1 MPESRGPRR
10 PKARDERELR
20 EQRDGVS
27 RRDFLDGAAVSAAGL
42 AAAAAFPALSGAEAM
57 AKAGQGPVTDP
68 GLPPDY
74 YPPTFSN
81 PYTGLPDTVIQ
92 RTIRIDGPP
101 PRKPRDIH
109 STKGGPGIDVPVKDT
124 KEKYDCVI
132 VGAGASGIS
141 AAKSYLDRFGPGKKV
156 LIIDALPDFGGHSH
170 RNEFHIPN
178 AADGGKD
185 VLTLRNGGTVNLDS
199 IGTWNQ
205 DGPSGITGSYGQ
217 PAIDFLDW
225 AGVDYTTGTKWQNGA
240 AAGIPASYG
249 LYQRLL
255 FPAAEFGTDH
265 VIPARNAGP
274 YAGQEPAT
282 VAGWT
287 SFLNRTPYSS
297 AAREAILRVQTTD
310 EDFLANAPGAP
321 LTQAQKRAYLTSIT
335 YKQYLQD
342 HVGVNDEAF
351 FGEYWRGSGSLL
363 GAGGQAVS
371 AADCWILGRPGFP
384 DGVGLGDTE
393 DIELAGIGRTPFQD
407 SRSSNTVPSRAWPD
421 GNTSLL
427 RLALSKLIPPAFP
440 DVDVGDGG
448 GPKRPDQLS
457 ILKTQCRYD
466 LLDHPANTV
475 RVRLNATVFNV
486 RPRKS
491 TGDYSPVDYVLNPV
505 PGETPGYGHHG
516 RGNGWGRGGRPQG
529 RRVHAKHVIM
539 ACWNR
544 VTAHVVDGLPKQQV
558 EGLCYARKVPLIY
571 GRVGLNNWQAFADSK
586 VASVSPRGTSLFWDS
601 FSLSAGA
608 GFGPNATPG
617 RYYGPTPNQPPSAP
631 AQLSFTVVPNH
642 PDATPQLFAYSTGQ
656 QILRELRWADL
667 EDSVIDLI
675 DRTVNKEGGDFDPE
689 RDIADW
695 KINRWSYGY
704 AHELTSTFDP
714 SAYGPVAG
722 QPQVAGRQPFR
733 NVAIANSDSEAFA
746 YTHSAINEGYR
757 AVQDLPAS

>member
-1 MPESRGPRR
+1 MSESGEVDPR
-10 PKARDERELR
+10 PRDERER
-20 EQRDGVS
+20 RTAKDGIS
-27 RRDFLDGAAVSAAGL
+27 RRDFLDGAAVTAAGL

-57 AKAGQGPVTDP
+57 AKAGGGHAADV

-74 YPPTFSN
+74 YPPRFSN
-81 PYTGLPDTVIQ
+81 PYTGLPDDVIN
-92 RTIRIDGPP
+92 RTIKIDGPP
-101 PRKPRDIH
+101 VTDPRKVH
-109 STKGGPGIDVPVKDT
+109 STRGGPGIEARIVDT

-141 AAKSYLDRFGPGKKV
+141 AAKSYLDRFGPDKKI

-178 AADGGKD
+178 AANGGAD
-185 VLTLRNGGTVNLDS
+185 VMTLRNGGTVNLDS
-199 IGTWNQ
+199 IGSWNQ
-205 DGPSGITGSYGQ
+205 DGPSGIPGSYGQ
-217 PAIDFLDW
+217 PAVDFLAW
-225 AGVDYTTGTKWQNGA
+225 AGVDTATAAKWQNGG

-255 FPAAEFGTDH
+255 FPSAEFGTDH

-274 YAGQEPAT
+274 FAGLEPAT

-287 SFLNRTPYSS
+287 AFLARTPYSD
-297 AAREAILRVQTTD
+297 AARAAILRVQTTVD

-321 LTQAQKRAYLTSIT
+321 LTQEQKRAYLTAIT
-335 YKQYLQD
+335 YKAYLQN

-351 FGEYWRGSGSLL
+351 FGEYWRGSGGLL

-393 DIELAGIGRTPFQD
+393 DISLPGIGRTPFQD
-407 SRSSNTVPSRAWPD
+407 SRSTGGASRAWPD

-427 RLALSKLIPPAFP
+427 RLAISKLIPNAFP
-440 DVDVGDGG
+440 NVDVGDG
-448 GPKRPDQLS
+448 PARPDQLS
-457 ILKTQCRYD
+457 ILKAQCRYD
-466 LLDHPANTV
+466 QLDQLGNGI
-475 RVRLNATVFNV
+475 RIRLNSTVINV
-486 RPRKS
+486 EPCGSRR
-491 TGDYSPVDYVLNPV
+491 GYSPVDYVLNTV
-505 PGETPGYGHHG
+505 PNGPAPASSLRRRCNDEGHE
-516 RGNGWGRGGRPQG
+516 RTVG
-529 RRVHAKHVIM
+529 RRVYAKHVIM

-544 VTAHVVDGLPKQQV
+544 VTAHIVDGLPRKQV

-586 VASVSPRGTSLFWDS
+586 VASISPRGTSLFWDNL
-601 FSLSAGA
+601 SLSAGA

-617 RYYGPTPNQPPSAP
+617 KYYGPTPNQPPTAP

-642 PDATPQLFAYSTGQ
+642 PDAVPQLFAYSTGQ
-656 QILRELRWADL
+656 QMIRERSWQDL
-667 EDSVIDLI
+667 EDSVVDLI

-689 RDIADW
+689 RDISDW
-695 KINRWSYGY
+695 KINRWRYGY

-714 SAYGPVAG
+714 SAYGPVSG

-757 AVQDLPAS
+757 AVQDLPA

>member
-1 MPESRGPRR
+1 MSGTSGRR
-10 PKARDERELR
+10 RTSRDERERR
-20 EQRDGVS
+20 EKQDGIS
-27 RRDFLDGAAVSAAGL
+27 RRDFLDGAAMTAAGL

-57 AKAGQGPVTDP
+57 AKAGGGHPADV
-68 GLPPDY
+68 GLPPGY
-74 YPPTFSN
+74 YPPSFDD
-81 PYTGLPDTVIQ
+81 PFTGQPDEVIR

-101 PRKPRDIH
+101 PSDPSQIH
-109 STKGGPGIDVPVKDT
+109 STKGGPGIEANVVDT

-141 AAKSYLDRFGPGKKV
+141 AAKSYLDRFGPDKKI
-156 LIIDALPDFGGHSH
+156 LLIDALPDFGGHSH

-178 AADGGKD
+178 AANGGAD

-205 DGPSGITGSYGQ
+205 PGPSGIPGSYGQ
-217 PAIDFLDW
+217 PAIDFLAW
-225 AGVDYTTGTKWQNGA
+225 AGVDTDTATKWQNGG

-255 FPAAEFGTDH
+255 FPAAEFGTDT

-274 YAGQEPAT
+274 FAGLEPAT
-282 VAGWT
+282 AAGWT
-287 SFLNRTPYSS
+287 AFLARTPYTD
-297 AAREAILRVQTTD
+297 AARAAILRVQTAA

-321 LTQAQKRAYLTSIT
+321 LTQDQKRAYLTSIT

-384 DGVGLGDTE
+384 DAVGLGDTE
-393 DIELAGIGRTPFQD
+393 DIDLPGIGRTPFQD
-407 SRSSNTVPSRAWPD
+407 SRSTSGATRAWPD

-427 RLALSKLIPPAFP
+427 RLALSKLIPTAFP
-440 DVDVGDGG
+440 DVDVGDG
-448 GPKRPDQLS
+448 PARPDQLS
-457 ILKTQCRYD
+457 ILKAGCRYD
-466 LLDHPANTV
+466 LLDSPANRI
-475 RVRLNATVFNV
+475 RVRLNSTVFNV
-486 RPRKS
+486 RPR
-491 TGDYSPVDYVLNPV
+491 GDRGYSPVDYVLNSV
-505 PGETPGYGHHG
+505 PGTVTASAAQRRGRDGHHG
-516 RGNGWGRGGRPQG
+516 NDRRPQG
-529 RRVHAKHVIM
+529 RRVYAKHVIM

-544 VTAHVVDGLPKQQV
+544 VTAHVVDGLPRKQV

-601 FSLSAGA
+601 FSVSAGA
-608 GFGPNATPG
+608 GFGPSATPG
-617 RYYGPTPNQPPSAP
+617 KYYGPTPNQPPTAP

-642 PDATPQLFAYSTGQ
+642 PDAVPQLFAYSTGQ
-656 QILRELRWADL
+656 QMLRELSWQEL
-667 EDSVIDLI
+667 EDSVIDII
-675 DRTVNKEGGDFDPE
+675 DRTVNKQGGSFDPE
-689 RDIADW
+689 RDIHDW

-722 QPQVAGRQPFR
+722 QPQVAGRQPYK
-733 NVAIANSDSEAFA
+733 NVAVANSDSEAFA

-757 AVQDLPAS
+757 AVQDLPNI